1 MGNLKAWFYLFFVT
15 FLPAVELRGSIPLA
29 IASYK
34 LPVIPSTIVIT
45 IANILITPL
54 VFLLYDLFIWISHK
68 IPFLD
73 RFVKN
78 YLTNLQKRAQPYM
91 DKYGFWGLMIF
102 VAIPLP
108 GTGAYSGSLAAL
120 IFGMNKM
127 KAFVSISLG
136 VILAGIIIALVTT
149 GAVKLF

>member
-1 MGNLKAWFYLFFVT
+1 MLISQQG
-15 FLPAVELRGSIPLA
+15 GPLGKNE
-29 IASYK
+29 IY
-34 LPVIPSTIVIT
+34 
-45 IANILITPL
+45 
-54 VFLLYDLFIWISHK
+54 IWISHK

>member
-1 MGNLKAWFYLFFVT
+1 MGNFKTWVYLFFVT

-29 IASYK
+29 IANYK
-34 LPVIPSTIVIT
+34 LPVIPSTIVII

-78 YLTNLQKRAQPYM
+78 YLANLQKERSPIWTSM
-91 DKYGFWGLMIF
+91 DFGGL
-102 VAIPLP
+102 
-108 GTGAYSGSLAAL
+108 
-120 IFGMNKM
+120 
-127 KAFVSISLG
+127 
-136 VILAGIIIALVTT
+136 
-149 GAVKLF
+149 